1 MEIQILSNQSN
12 VGFTPVI
19 GERTAEL
26 MERLSKKLN
35 QEEMDNL
42 LAEAIEIL
50 SNCTN
55 PNLDEAQSITNLAF
69 GYVQSGKTMSFT
81 ILSAIASDNG
91 FRIIIYFAG
100 TKTNL
105 LTQTTKRLRKDLI
118 NNGINNQF
126 YKLHEN
132 PSMEDVQRI
141 KNGLQIG
148 TKPAILITVLKHY
161 KYINELANI
170 FNSQSVRAILGNK
183 AVLII
188 DDEADQASLNG
199 YAYKNSKKENVSE
212 EWEDD
217 EYTTTYSSIL
227 KLKASIPNHSYIQ
240 YTATPQGPLLISIL
254 DLLSPKHHTVLTPGG
269 KYTGGK
275 TFFWNN
281 PGLIITI
288 PEDQVFNSKRNALQH
303 CPPTLIEALQIH
315 LMNVAIVVRIL
326 KKEQFLSMMIH
337 ADKEQDASQ
346 TFYTWTKNLIE
357 MWTEQINSDES
368 DLARIE
374 LIEFFKKIYPEVIR
388 EFNPIE
394 DYIPSFEEILEQLRD
409 VIFDTNIELII
420 SRTKKQ
426 GENKEV
432 DWEGYPSHILV
443 GAEML
448 NRGFTV
454 ENLAVTYMPRYSVSK
469 STADTIQQRCRFF
482 GYKLNYLKS
491 CRVFLPEDTMLEYAE
506 YVEHEEEMRT
516 WLKENTSLE
525 QVEQLLL
532 ITPKLNAT
540 RKNILSANTV
550 QTKLNGWRKMNA
562 FQVIDENTRFVEQFI
577 SETDFVNDK
586 DYGTPDRNHR
596 YAKLPIQQVIEFLS
610 NFKFSNMPDAA
621 RKQATIRY
629 MKYLSTKENSPLE
642 YAYIIQMAYAG
653 EARER
658 SFNEDT
664 MKLVNVHSGRS
675 TSGKE
680 IYPGDAKICFEDS
693 ICIQIH
699 KVKLKCD
706 SIRWGGK
713 VAYTL
718 AIYYPEDFAI
728 NYVAAENQSKNR

>member
-1 MEIQILSNQSN
+1 MEIQVLAAISNIDFS
-12 VGFTPVI
+12 PKI
-19 GERTAEL
+19 GEKTKEL
-26 MERLSKKLN
+26 IDRLKSKLD
-35 QEEMDNL
+35 QDEIDTL
-42 LAEAIEIL
+42 LSETTEIL
-50 SNCTN
+50 SHCTN
-55 PNLDEAQSITNLAF
+55 PNINEAQSITNLAF

-81 ILSAIASDNG
+81 TLSAMANDNG
-91 FRIIIYFAG
+91 FKIIVYFAG

-118 NNGINNQF
+118 NDGANSQF

-132 PSMEDVQRI
+132 PSTNDIQRI
-141 KNGLQIG
+141 KNELQMG
-148 TKPAILITVLKHY
+148 TRPAILITVLKLY
-161 KYINELANI
+161 KYINNLTDI
-170 FNSQSVRAILGNK
+170 FNSQQVKSVLGNS

-199 YAYKNSKKENVSE
+199 YAYKNSKKESVSE
-212 EWEDD
+212 EWEED

-227 KLKASIPNHSYIQ
+227 KLKSSIPNHSYIQ

-254 DLLSPKHHTVLTPGG
+254 DLLSPKYHTVLTPGK

-275 TFFWNN
+275 IFFKDK
-281 PGLIITI
+281 PELIIEI
-288 PEDQVFNSKRNALQH
+288 PENEVFNSKQNPLQH
-303 CPPTLIEALQIH
+303 PPKTFVEALQIH
-315 LMNVAIVVRIL
+315 LMNVALVVHIL
-326 KKEQFLSMMIH
+326 KKEKFLSMMIH
-337 ADKEQDASQ
+337 ADKDQDASQ
-346 TFYTWTKNLIE
+346 TFHTWTKSLID
-357 MWTEQINSDES
+357 MWTEQISSDEN
-368 DLARIE
+368 DLAKIE
-374 LIEFFKKIYPEVIR
+374 LIQSFRNIYSEVIR
-388 EFNPIE
+388 EYNPNE
-394 DYIPSFEEILEQLRD
+394 DTIPSFEEILVQLRD

-420 SRTKKQ
+420 SRMKKQ
-426 GENKEV
+426 GESREI
-432 DWEGYPSHILV
+432 DWNGYSSHILV

-454 ENLAVTYMPRYSVSK
+454 ENLAVTYMPRYSISK

-491 CRVFLPEDTMLEYAE
+491 CRVYLPEETILEYAE
-506 YVEHEEEMRT
+506 YVEHEEEMRK
-516 WLKENTSLE
+516 WLKEKTSLE
-525 QVEQLLL
+525 EVEQLLL
-532 ITPKLNAT
+532 ITPRLNTT
-540 RKNILSANTV
+540 RKNILSINTV
-550 QTKLNGWRKMNA
+550 QAKLNGWRKMNA

-577 SETDFVNDK
+577 TQTNFTNDK

-596 YAKLPIQQVIEFLS
+596 YAKLPITLVIEFLS

-629 MKYLSTKENSPLE
+629 MKYLVTKENSPLE

-653 EARER
+653 DARER
-658 SFNEDT
+658 AFNEQS
-664 MKLVNVHSGRS
+664 MKLVNLHSGRS
-675 TSGKE
+675 TSGQE

-706 SIRWGGK
+706 SIFWGGK

-728 NYVAAENQSKNR
+728 NYVTTEGQNEN

>member
-1 MEIQILSNQSN
+1 MEIQILSPQTNSE
-12 VGFTPVI
+12 FTPII
-19 GERTAEL
+19 GERTTEL
-26 MERLSKKLN
+26 IDRLKKKLD
-35 QEEMDNL
+35 QDEIECL
-42 LAEAIEIL
+42 LSETTDVL
-50 SNCTN
+50 SHCTN
-55 PNLDEAQSITNLAF
+55 PNINEAQSITNLAF

-81 ILSAIASDNG
+81 TLSAMANDNG
-91 FRIIIYFAG
+91 FRIIVYFAG

-132 PSMEDVQRI
+132 PSTEDIQSI
-141 KNGLQIG
+141 KNQLQIG

-161 KYINELANI
+161 KYINALADI
-170 FNSQSVRAILGNK
+170 FNSQQVKSVLGNS

-199 YAYKNSKKENVSE
+199 YAYKNSKKESTSE

-217 EYTTTYSSIL
+217 ENTTTYSSIL
-227 KLKASIPNHSYIQ
+227 QLKSSIPNHSYIQ

-254 DLLSPKHHTVLTPGG
+254 DLLSPKHHTVLTPGK

-275 TFFWNN
+275 TFFKDN
-281 PGLIITI
+281 PELIITI
-288 PEDQVFNSKRNALQH
+288 PENEVFNSRKNQLQH
-303 CPPTLIEALQIH
+303 CPKTLIEALQIH
-315 LMNVAIVVRIL
+315 LMNVALVVRIL
-326 KKEQFLSMMIH
+326 KKEQYLSMMIH
-337 ADKEQDASQ
+337 ADKDQDASQ
-346 TFYTWTKNLIE
+346 TFHTWTKNLIE
-357 MWTEQINSDES
+357 MWTEQINSPES

-374 LIEFFKKIYPEVIR
+374 LVESFRKIYPEVVRYYNSSDDIVPT
-388 EFNPIE
+388 F
-394 DYIPSFEEILEQLRD
+394 DEILSYLRD
-409 VIFDTNIELII
+409 IIFDTNIELII

-426 GENKEV
+426 GDNKEV

-491 CRVFLPEDTMLEYAE
+491 CRVYLPEETILEYAE
-506 YVEHEEEMRT
+506 YVEHEEEMRK
-516 WLKENTSLE
+516 WLKEKTSLE
-525 QVEQLLL
+525 EVEQLLL

-540 RKNILSANTV
+540 RKNILSVNTV
-550 QTKLNGWRKMNA
+550 QSKLNGWRKMNA
-562 FQVIDENTRFVEQFI
+562 FQAIEENTRFVEQFI
-577 SETDFVNDK
+577 TQTTFINEK
-586 DYGTPDRNHR
+586 DYGTADRNHR
-596 YAKLPIQQVIEFLS
+596 FAKLPIQEVIEFLS

-629 MKYLSTKENSPLE
+629 MKYLATKDNSPLHH
-642 YAYIIQMAYAG
+642 AYIIQMAFAG
-653 EARER
+653 TARER
-658 SFNEDT
+658 AFNEQAMRLKELHT
-664 MKLVNVHSGRS
+664 GRS
-675 TSGKE
+675 TSGQE
-680 IYPGDAKICFEDS
+680 VYPGDAKICFEDS

-699 KVKLKCD
+699 KVKLKSD
-706 SIRWGGK
+706 SILWGNK
-713 VAYTL
+713 VTYTL

-728 NYVAAENQSKNR
+728 NYVATETQNEN